1 MSRGRPGGP
10 SPLLAVAACG
20 ALLTLALPP
29 TGVWPAAAAI
39 AGPFAAVANARTGRR
54 AFGVG
59 FWAGLPFFAVY
70 LAWLPASLG
79 DLLGPAFW
87 AVFPLLVLALACVWG
102 ATSWLSWVASGG
114 GGRRTLWFLPVAWVA
129 VEWARTQGYL
139 AFPWGTLGYAWL
151 DTPVAQLA
159 SVGGVYLLSLLVTVP
174 GALLALPLVTPRT
187 SLGPPT
193 ARLLLAPAAALLG
206 VAAAWVGGSG
216 LEASAEAA
224 MRPPTRLALLVQ
236 GNVDAFGRASGAAR
250 DLETHL
256 DLTRQAVAEARAAGA
271 PPFDL
276 VVWPEGAVIG
286 YVLDGS
292 PGAALRA
299 TIASVAPDTAFVVGA
314 RAYEESG
321 SYNSLYAL
329 APGGAVLGRYDKHY
343 LVPFGERWPLQ
354 SSLPW
359 LYEGVFGLFGLPP
372 LAGTAP
378 GPSPAPL
385 ETPLGP
391 VAAFVCYESVF
402 PQVQRAQV
410 AAGARLLVLGT
421 NDAWFARGDGA
432 EQHFDMGRLR
442 AIETRR
448 WLLRAGNDGVT
459 AAVDPLGR
467 TVTRLERGVAGT
479 LSAPFALEDAL
490 TPWVR
495 YGRWAP
501 VALAAYLAAALAGLQ
516 AARPRGGGR
525 VADRLRRR

>member
-1 MSRGRPGGP
+1 MSRGRPGGAA
-10 SPLLAVAACG
+10 PLLTVAACG

-29 TGVWPAAAAI
+29 TGAWPLAAAL
-39 AGPFAAVANARTGRR
+39 AGAFAAVANARGGRR
-54 AFGVG
+54 AFAVG
-59 FWAGLPFFAVY
+59 FWFGLPFFAIY

-102 ATSWLSWVASGG
+102 GTAWLAWLAAGG
-114 GGRRTLWFLPVAWVA
+114 GGRRTLWVLPVAWVA
-129 VEWARTQGYL
+129 VEWARTQGYV
-139 AFPWGTLGYAWL
+139 AFPWGVLGYAWL

-159 SVGGVYLLSLLVTVP
+159 SQGGVYLLSLLVTVP
-174 GALLALPLVTPRT
+174 AALLALPLVTPRT
-187 SLGPPT
+187 ALGPPT
-193 ARLLLAPAAALLG
+193 ARLLLAPAAALLLLAVSWLAG
-206 VAAAWVGGSG
+206 NEAGS
-216 LEASAEAA
+216 AAEA
-224 MRPPTRLALLVQ
+224 RLRTPTRTALLVQ
-236 GNVDAFGRASGAAR
+236 GNVDAFGRASGAAH
-250 DLETHL
+250 DLEVHL
-256 DLTRQAVAEARAAGA
+256 ELTRGAAAASRASGA

-286 YVLDGS
+286 YLMEGRGAAALHDEITATA
-292 PGAALRA
+292 PGA
-299 TIASVAPDTAFVVGA
+299 AFVVGG
-314 RAYEESG
+314 RAYEG
-321 SYNSLYAL
+321 DLSYNSLYAL
-329 APGGAVLGRYDKHY
+329 AGGEVLDRYDKHY

-354 SSLPW
+354 GSLPW
-359 LYEGVFGLFGLPP
+359 LYERVFGLFGLPP
-372 LAGTAP
+372 LASTAP
-378 GPSPAPL
+378 GAPPAPL

-391 VAAFVCYESVF
+391 VAAYVCYESVF

-421 NDAWFARGDGA
+421 NDAWFARGAGA

-467 TVTRLERGVAGT
+467 TVARLDRRVAGT
-479 LSAPFALEDAL
+479 LVAPFALEDVI

-495 YGRWAP
+495 YGRWTPA
-501 VALAAYLAAALAGLQ
+501 ALGAYLAVALLALQ
-516 AARPRGGGR
+516 ALRPREGRR

>member
-1 MSRGRPGGP
+1 MSRAGPGGVA
-10 SPLLAVAACG
+10 PLLAVAACG

-29 TGVWPAAAAI
+29 TSAWPAAAAL
-39 AGPFAAVANARTGRR
+39 AGAFAAVANARRGAR
-54 AFGVG
+54 AFAVG
-59 FWAGLPFFAVY
+59 FWFGLPFFAIY

-87 AVFPLLVLALACVWG
+87 AVFPLLALALACVWG
-102 ATSWLSWVASGG
+102 GTTWLSWLAAGG

-139 AFPWGTLGYAWL
+139 AFPWGALGYAWL

-159 SVGGVYLLSLLVTVP
+159 SSGGVYLLGLLVTVP
-174 GALLALPLVTPRT
+174 AALLALPLVAPRS

-193 ARLLLAPAAALLG
+193 PRLLLAPAGALL
-206 VAAAWVGGSG
+206 VVSAAWAAGSALGSRADAG
-216 LEASAEAA
+216 L
-224 MRPPTRLALLVQ
+224 RPATRLALLVQ
-236 GNVDAFGRASGAAR
+236 GNVDAFGRASGAAH
-250 DLETHL
+250 DLRVHL
-256 DLTRQAVAEARAAGA
+256 ELTSGAVAAERAAGA
-271 PPFDL
+271 PPYDL

-286 YVLDGS
+286 YVMDG
-292 PGAALRA
+292 PEAAELHEEITGAAPR
-299 TIASVAPDTAFVVGA
+299 SAFVVGG
-314 RAYEESG
+314 RAYEGGLSF
-321 SYNSLYAL
+321 NSLYSL
-329 APGGAVLGRYDKHY
+329 AGGELLDRYDKHY

-354 SSLPW
+354 GSLPW

-378 GPSPAPL
+378 GAAPAPL
-385 ETPLGP
+385 TTPLGP

-421 NDAWFARGDGA
+421 NDAWFARGAGA

-467 TVTRLERGVAGT
+467 VVTRLERGVAGT
-479 LSAPFALEDAL
+479 LTAPFALEDGL

-495 YGRWAP
+495 LGGYTP
-501 VALAAYLAAALAGLQ
+501 YALAAYLAVALAALQ
-516 AARPRGGGR
+516 AARPREGAR